1 MFVVCPDCGADQQEV
16 GKYCENCGRL
26 ITAADVAA
34 GRQPPAPPP
43 PPPASNPWDP
53 PVAAPPPAAPPS
65 AGPWAPTSPWCS
77 NGQAIPAEGFTLTQP
92 GEFLVGRPNN
102 ETGTGVDID
111 LRQWVQPLDIRR
123 PEAIPGASQPV
134 LPRPDPRP
142 ARSRSGAARA
152 SKATRWSSPS
162 KARPSCPCP
171 NWARCAPSRP
181 DSTYP
186 LHPGDRVYM
195 GDPDAILANQS
206 GDPRAAGTFLILEL
220 LRDATCELLSY
231 V

>member
-1 MFVVCPDCGADQQEV
+1 VLVVCPDCGADQQEV

-26 ITAADVAA
+26 ITAEDVAA
-34 GRQPPAPPP
+34 GVSSPPP
-43 PPPASNPWDP
+43 PPPPTNPWDP

-65 AGPWAPTSPWCS
+65 AGPLGRAHFAVVR

-111 LRQWVQPLDIRR
+111 LRQWVQPLDIDGQKQYLVHRNQCFLGLTPTGEVTIR
-123 PEAIPGASQPV
+123 GCAGVEGDTLVKPIEGPAF
-134 LPRPDPRP
+134 LPLPQL
-142 ARSRSGAARA
+142 STMRA
-152 SKATRWSSPS
+152 L
-162 KARPSCPCP
+162 
-171 NWARCAPSRP
+171 RP

-220 LRDATCELLSY
+220 LPA
-231 V
+231 

>member
-26 ITAADVAA
+26 ITAADVTA
-34 GRQPPAPPP
+34 GVSHTPAPAPVPAPAPPV
-43 PPPASNPWDP
+43 SNPWDP
-53 PVAAPPPAAPPS
+53 PVAVSPPPQALGRAHF
-65 AGPWAPTSPWCS
+65 AVVQ
-77 NGQAIPAEGFTLTQP
+77 NGQAIPAEGFTLTAP

-111 LRQWVQPLDIRR
+111 LRQWVQPLDIAGQKQYLVHRNQCFLGLTPTGEVTIRGCAGVEGDTLVKPAEGATFLPLPQLGTMR
-123 PEAIPGASQPV
+123 P
-134 LPRPDPRP
+134 L
-142 ARSRSGAARA
+142 
-152 SKATRWSSPS
+152 
-162 KARPSCPCP
+162 
-171 NWARCAPSRP
+171 RP

-206 GDPRAAGTFLILEL
+206 SDARAQGTFLILEL
-220 LRDATCELLSY
+220 LPA
-231 V
+231 